1 MPKVRLYNQDVRFH
15 SANGCN
21 PLQFTAAA
29 YCGHTAWTHLTP
41 QVIFQTNLFT
51 GSMPSEFRN
60 MATRFAALGLT
71 GTYGETGPD
80 TWDFSTGTTA
90 ERTGLAVVYALDMY
104 RAFFASRG
112 ISHDGRHAWWP
123 QNAGD
128 PVVGNAYH
136 NSWALYPKIDKST
149 VIGSTADSLQLYT
162 WTGSTATQAAVLADS
177 IYVDA
182 GLAAFAEWSTD
193 VGKAISTSLT
203 DNPRPG
209 VRAPDILAGD
219 HERATQGSVYTFF
232 YGEDG
237 NVNNEM
243 GSWIQA
249 LNDPRA
255 TSYLFFDRYTLRDL
269 WGAAGGSAQAFR
281 SPYQRSQP
289 YTITAC
295 DGSGSLKVDSN
306 NVDIIWSERINYLN
320 YTPDFYNFYSSFLLR
335 CREHVWHAGW
345 LQYQE
350 YCTNTIVGN
359 YQNVPSTR
367 EHPDRS
373 IGKIAAY
380 NYTCE
385 ITITGADSEVG
396 YKNSGVTGTF
406 SLDYACPVL
415 YAKSGDSQST
425 GYADWIPGYG
435 YRPSSP
441 ILKNYNGTW
450 GDAGALVRIG
460 SETNT
465 GLFSR
470 GNIRASYANFLQ
482 HCSKQGMTGFVGG
495 GTAEGYTGGNI
506 LDLRNLWFNAAK
518 NQLDSARYSLNLFN
532 DNATKPVIPW
542 IGAFSNVYPS
552 IFSLTA
558 SWAGDE
564 TKYPDVNGLTNFSVP
579 AYSPLYLDYNVAVI
593 KYAIQN
599 HGVTDFLVFEPGGLY
614 GLTTG
619 VQSLN
624 FWNDVIQTLIVDSG
638 PNTAPVARIGVS
650 PSNDVRDTN
659 GNGETIT
666 VSGLSSTDAENN
678 TITYYWS
685 TNNGLTA
692 GGPTASFLF
701 AAGTYQINLLVTDDL
716 GATGTTAT
724 SILVRSNTAP
734 TAVINSSRTFSVVNH
749 NDTGFENFV
758 FSGAS
763 SSDAYD
769 GVVTGY
775 LWKVD
780 GVASATGSTFATSL
794 AVGLHTIDLT
804 VTDNGNLTG
813 NDSKTVTINARPKEK
828 LTSNFASMIVYGG
841 KLYTR
846 EQYEYLLNKLYPD
859 SRK

>member
-1 MPKVRLYNQDVRFH
+1 MPKVRLYNHDVRFH
-15 SANGCN
+15 TANGCN

-29 YCGHTAWTHLTP
+29 YCGHTAWTRLTP
-41 QVIFQTNLFT
+41 MVVFQTNLF
-51 GSMPSEFRN
+51 SANMPSEFRN

-128 PVVGNAYH
+128 PVAGNAYH
-136 NSWALYPKIDKST
+136 NSWALYPKIDTST
-149 VIGSTADSLQLYT
+149 VLGSTADSLQLYT

-182 GLAAFAEWSTD
+182 GVVAFAEWSTD

-219 HERATQGSVYTFF
+219 HERATQGSVYPFF
-232 YGEDG
+232 YGEDN

-255 TSYLFFDRYTLRDL
+255 TSYLFFDRYTLRNL
-269 WGAAGGSAQAFR
+269 WGSAGGFATAFR
-281 SPYQRSQP
+281 SPHQRSQP

-295 DGSGSLKVDSN
+295 DGSGALKVESN
-306 NVDIIWSERINYLN
+306 NVDIIWSQRINYLD

-335 CREHVWHAGW
+335 CREHVWHKAW
-345 LQYQE
+345 LPYQQ

-359 YQNVPSTR
+359 YKNVPSTR
-367 EHPDRS
+367 KYPNRS
-373 IGKIAAY
+373 VGKIAGY
-380 NYTCE
+380 NYTCD
-385 ITITGADSEVG
+385 ITLTGPDSENG
-396 YKNSGVTGTF
+396 YEDINVTGTF
-406 SLDYACPVL
+406 SLDYASPAL
-415 YAKSGDSQST
+415 YVKSGDSQST
-425 GYADWIPGYG
+425 GYANWIPGYA
-435 YRPSSP
+435 YKPSSP
-441 ILKNYNGTW
+441 ILKNYLGNW
-450 GDAGALVRIG
+450 GAVQTLERIG
-460 SETNT
+460 SELNS

-470 GNIRASYANFLQ
+470 GNIRASYTNFLQ
-482 HCSKQGMTGFVGG
+482 HCSKQGITGFVGG

-506 LDLRNLWFNAAK
+506 LDLRNLWLQTAK
-518 NQLDSARYSLNLFN
+518 NQLDSVRYSLDMFD
-532 DNATKPVIPW
+532 DNASKPTIPW
-542 IGAFSNVYPS
+542 IGAFANVYPS
-552 IFSLTA
+552 IFSLTS

-579 AYSPLYLDYNVAVI
+579 VYSPLYLDYNVAVI

-599 HGVTDFLVFEPGGLY
+599 HGVADFLVFESGGLY

-624 FWNDVIQTLIVDSG
+624 FWNDVLETLILDSQI
-638 PNTAPVARIGVS
+638 NNAPVARINVS
-650 PSNDVRDTN
+650 PGNDVRDTD
-659 GNGETIT
+659 GNGERIF
-666 VSGLSSTDAENN
+666 VSGLSSTDTENN
-678 TITYYWS
+678 ILVYNWT
-685 TNNGLTA
+685 TNNGLSA
-692 GGPTASFLF
+692 SGPTASFLF
-701 AAGTYQINLLVTDDL
+701 TAGTYDINLLVIDSV
-716 GATGTTAT
+716 GATGATTT
-724 SILVRSNTAP
+724 NVLVRSNTAP
-734 TAVINSSRTFSVVNH
+734 SAVINSSRGFSVIDQDEN
-749 NDTGFENFV
+749 GFENFV

-769 GVVTGY
+769 GSIMNY
-775 LWKVD
+775 LWNVD
-780 GVASATGSTFATSL
+780 GLNSTTGSTLSTSL
-794 AVGLHTIDLT
+794 AIGLHTINLI
-804 VTDNGNLTG
+804 VTDNGNLTAG
-813 NDSKTVTINARPKEK
+813 DTKIVNVDPLPKQKSK
-828 LTSNFASMIVYGG
+828 FASMIFYGEN
-841 KLYTR
+841 LYTR
-846 EQYEYLLNKLYPD
+846 EQYDYLLKTLYNNF
-859 SRK
+859 RI